1 MIKTITTAAATLLL
15 IAEAAAAHGTTLP
28 HAHGADLLSLAVGV
42 AVVGVIGVV
51 AFVSLSKAR
60 K

>member
-1 MIKTITTAAATLLL
+1 MIKTITTATATLLL
-15 IAEAAAAHGTTLP
+15 LAGAAAAHGTTLP
-28 HAHGADLLSLAVGV
+28 HAHGTDLLAIAAGV

-51 AFVSLSKAR
+51 AFISSSKAR